1 MSQPTVQIMA
11 LFPSGPERQKI
22 NPKDPSSDRLERA
35 DCGSCI
41 INDYVTVQWGKHF
54 SSFPPAA
61 AYVIKD

>member
-22 NPKDPSSDRLERA
+22 TKDPSLDRLERA

-41 INDYVTVQWGKHF
+41 IKDYVTVEWGKHF
-54 SSFPPAA
+54 SSFQQLPM
-61 AYVIKD
+61 